1 MSEKQT
7 TDQEKPEVVADAK
20 EQKQSEEKK
29 SRNPVKLWT
38 GVVLTFCITI
48 FVWHIFSDKYTPYT
62 PDGRVE
68 AFVVPITPQVSG
80 TLDTVSVSNNQ
91 LIGAGQTLAVID
103 PIKYELNVQRARA
116 DLRQASQTS
125 AADVNAVATAQA
137 KVSEAAANLQNAQ
150 IKGERIIKLSKVGA
164 ASVSRADDARSK
176 IEASKARLI
185 SAKSELEKTKSNL
198 GLTGEDNARIK
209 SALSALEAAEL
220 DLSRTTLIA
229 PSDGV
234 ITNLLVDVGHFANA
248 GAPIMTFIS
257 TKDIWVQA
265 NMRENSLGKIKSGDR
280 VEMVLD
286 SAPGRIING
295 EVISVG
301 YAVSDNSKDSIGGL
315 TTVRTTKGWL
325 RDSQYFPVFIRFV
338 DDGATG
344 FRRKGGQVNVV
355 VYTGDRPVLNGLAY
369 AWIRLVSFLSHIY

>member
-7 TDQEKPEVVADAK
+7 TDQDTPEVETDAK
-20 EQKQSEEKK
+20 ERKQSEEKK
-29 SRNPVKLWT
+29 TQDPAKVWT
-38 GVVLTFCITI
+38 TVVLAFCIAV
-48 FVWHIFSDKYTPYT
+48 FVWHIFSDKYTPYSAE
-62 PDGRVE
+62 GRIQ

-80 TLDTVSVSNNQ
+80 TLDIVSVSNNQ
-91 LIGAGQTLAVID
+91 IIAAGQTLAVID
-103 PIKYELNVQRARA
+103 PIKYKLNVQRARA

-125 AADVNAVATAQA
+125 AADVNAVTTAQA
-137 KVSEAAANLQNAQ
+137 KVSESKANLQNAQ

-164 ASVSRADDARSK
+164 ASMSRADDARTN
-176 IEASKARLI
+176 IEGNKARLMR
-185 SAKSELEKTKSNL
+185 AQSELEKAKSKL

-209 SALSALEAAEL
+209 SALFALEAAEL
-220 DLSRTTLIA
+220 DLSRTTLFA

-265 NMRENSLGKIKSGDR
+265 NMRENNLGHIKSGDP

-315 TTVRTTKGWL
+315 TTVRTSKGWL

-338 DDGATG
+338 DDGAVG
-344 FRRKGGQVNVV
+344 FRRKGGQVNVI
-355 VYTGDRPVLNGLAY
+355 VYTGDRPVLNTLGFI
-369 AWIRLVSFLSHIY
+369 WIRLISFLSHIY